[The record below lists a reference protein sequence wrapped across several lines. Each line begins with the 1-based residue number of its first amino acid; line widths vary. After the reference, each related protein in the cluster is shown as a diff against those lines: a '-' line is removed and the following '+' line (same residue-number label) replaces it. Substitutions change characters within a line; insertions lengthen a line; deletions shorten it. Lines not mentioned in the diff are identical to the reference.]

1 MESESASQNYSPGN
15 NNRGKNNSGKKVVII
30 GAGPAGLTAAYE
42 LSKEGLRSVVLE
54 KDSVVGGISRTVN
67 YKGYRFDI
75 GGHRFFTKVRV
86 VEDMWKEIMGD
97 DFLKRK
103 RLSRIYYKNTFF
115 YYPFRLP
122 NALWGLGIGNSIM
135 IVLSYI
141 KSQLFPFKPE
151 DTFDKWVSNRFGK
164 RLYELF
170 FKTYTEKVWGIPC
183 EEISA
188 EWAAQRIKGLS
199 LLEALK
205 NALIQERPSDRVVK
219 TLIDSFH
226 YPKLGPGMMWE
237 KVSDTVSGE
246 NSEVILNAD
255 VEIIYTDSGK
265 VDKVDVL
272 VEGKIQEIE
281 GSEFISSMPIRE
293 LIQKLEPQPPK
304 EVSHAADMLKYR
316 DFLTVSLIINKK
328 NVFPDNWIYIHD
340 PRVKMGRIQ
349 NFKNWSPDMV
359 PDQEK
364 TCLGL
369 EYFCFEGD
377 GLWTMGDRD
386 LINLARKELEIM
398 GLVDAHEI
406 EDGSVVRMPKA
417 YPVYDSTYLDAINII
432 RDFLSQFRNLQLVG
446 RNGMHKYNNQ
456 DHSMLTAM
464 LAVKNILGG
473 NYDLWKVNADQEY
486 HEEVL
491 KDKSIEPKDYKEL
504 SKTQPLVPVAVAQG
518 EGGVEQTLISV
529 FAGIDKLAL
538 ALSVGAVSG
547 GAIFIATILLI
558 LKGGSV
564 VGPNLLLLNQYFIGY
579 SVSIEGAFIGLGYS
593 FLWGFIFGWLFAY
606 LRNLLTGF
614 YIYRVKKS
622 AELSS
627 FRDFIDYI

>member
-1 MESESASQNYSPGN
+1 MDKQSESPSQ
-15 NNRGKNNSGKKVVII
+15 KNTSAQKVVII

-42 LSKEGLRSVVLE
+42 LSKEGLNSVVLE
-54 KDSVVGGISRTVN
+54 KDNVVGGISRTVN

-86 VEDMWKEIMGD
+86 VEDMWEEIMGN
-97 DFLKRK
+97 DFLERK
-103 RLSRIYYKNTFF
+103 RLSRIFYKNTFF
-115 YYPFRLP
+115 FYPFRLS
-122 NALWGLGIGNSIM
+122 NALWGLGLGNSIM
-135 IVLSYI
+135 ILLSYV
-141 KSQLFPFKPE
+141 KSQLFPVKPE

-164 RLYELF
+164 RLYQLF

-183 EEISA
+183 SEISA

-205 NALIQERPSDRVVK
+205 NALLQDSSSNKDRVIK

-237 KVSDTVSGE
+237 KVSDTVSDE

-255 VEIIYTDSGK
+255 VEIIHTGSGK
-265 VDKVDVL
+265 VDKVGVN
-272 VEGKIQEIE
+272 VEGTLREIE

-293 LIQKLEPQPPK
+293 LIHKFQPKPPAQ
-304 EVSHAADMLKYR
+304 VYHAADMLKYR

-377 GLWTMGDRD
+377 GLWTMSDRD
-386 LINLARKELEIM
+386 LIELAKKELEIT
-398 GLVDAHEI
+398 GLAKKDEI
-406 EDGSVVRMPKA
+406 DDGSVVRMPKA
-417 YPVYDSTYLDAINII
+417 YPVYDSTYLESIRII
-432 RDFLSQFRNLQLVG
+432 REYLAQFPNLQLVG

-473 NYDLWKVNADQEY
+473 DYDLWKVNADQEY
-486 HEEVL
+486 HEEL
-491 KDKSIEPKDYKEL
+491 REDAFPDSKEL
-504 SKTQPLVPVAVAQG
+504 KELAATQPRVPEALPQSG
-518 EGGVEQTLISV
+518 NGVEQTIISV
-529 FAGIDKLAL
+529 FASIDKLAL

-547 GAIFIATILLI
+547 AAIFIATIVLI

-564 VGPNLLLLNQYFIGY
+564 VGPNLSLLNQYFIGY
-579 SVSIEGAFIGLGYS
+579 SVSVEGAFIGLGYS

-606 LRNLLTGF
+606 LKNLLTGF
-614 YIYRVKKS
+614 YVYRVKKS

>member
-1 MESESASQNYSPGN
+1 MEPESSSQNN
-15 NNRGKNNSGKKVVII
+15 NADKKVVII

-42 LSKEGLRSVVLE
+42 LSKEGLKSVVLE

-75 GGHRFFTKVRV
+75 GGHRFFTKVGV
-86 VEDMWKEIMGD
+86 VEDMWEEIMGD
-97 DFLKRK
+97 DFLERK
-103 RLSRIYYKNTFF
+103 RLSRIFYKNTYF
-115 YYPFRLP
+115 YYPFRLS
-122 NALWGLGIGNSIM
+122 NALRGLGIGNSIM
-135 IVLSYI
+135 IVLSYV
-141 KSQLFPFKPE
+141 KSQLFPLKPE

-183 EEISA
+183 SEISA
-188 EWAAQRIKGLS
+188 EWASQRIKGLS

-205 NALIQERPSDRVVK
+205 NALLQENSSDKQRVVK

-237 KVSDTVSGE
+237 RVSDKVSCE
-246 NSEVILNAD
+246 NSDVILNAD
-255 VEIIYTDSGK
+255 VETIYAGSGK
-265 VDKVDVL
+265 VDKVGVNI
-272 VEGKIQEIE
+272 EGKIQEID
-281 GSEFISSMPIRE
+281 GSDFISSMPIRE
-293 LIQKLEPQPPK
+293 LIQKFEPKPPQ
-304 EVSHAADMLKYR
+304 EVCRAADMLNYR
-316 DFLTVSLIINKK
+316 DFLTVSLIIDKK
-328 NVFPDNWIYIHD
+328 DVFPDNWIYIHD
-340 PRVKMGRIQ
+340 PRVKLGRIQ
-349 NFKNWSPDMV
+349 NFKNWSSDMV
-359 PDQEK
+359 PDPEK

-377 GLWTMGDRD
+377 GLWTMSDQD
-386 LINLARKELEIM
+386 LIDLAKKELEII
-398 GLVDAHEI
+398 GLAKTDEI
-406 EDGSVVRMPKA
+406 VDGSVVRMPKA
-417 YPVYDSTYLDAINII
+417 YPVYDSTYLESIKII
-432 RDFLSQFRNLQLVG
+432 REFLSQFPNLQLVG

-464 LAVKNILGG
+464 LAVKNIQGG
-473 NYDLWKVNADQEY
+473 DYDLWKVNADQEY
-486 HEEVL
+486 HEEL
-491 KDKSIEPKDYKEL
+491 KEDTYIEPKEFKEL
-504 SKTQPLVPVAVAQG
+504 AETQPRVPAPVAVSG
-518 EGGVEQTLISV
+518 NGVEKTIISI
-529 FAGIDKLAL
+529 FASIDKLAL

-547 GAIFIATILLI
+547 TAIFAATMILI

-579 SVSIEGAFIGLGYS
+579 SVSIEGAFIGFGYS

-606 LRNLLTGF
+606 LKNLLTGF
-614 YIYRVKKS
+614 YIFRVKKS

>member
-1 MESESASQNYSPGN
+1 MDKQSESPSQ
-15 NNRGKNNSGKKVVII
+15 KNTSAQKVVII

-42 LSKEGLRSVVLE
+42 LSKEGLNSVVLE
-54 KDSVVGGISRTVN
+54 KDNVVGGISRTVN

-86 VEDMWKEIMGD
+86 VEDMWEEIMGN
-97 DFLKRK
+97 DFLERK
-103 RLSRIYYKNTFF
+103 RLSRIFYKNTFF
-115 YYPFRLP
+115 FYPFRLS
-122 NALWGLGIGNSIM
+122 NALWGLGLGNSIM
-135 IVLSYI
+135 ILLSYV
-141 KSQLFPFKPE
+141 KSQLFPVKPE

-164 RLYELF
+164 RLYQLF

-183 EEISA
+183 SEISA

-205 NALIQERPSDRVVK
+205 NALLQDSSSNKDRVIK

-237 KVSDTVSGE
+237 KVSDTVSDE

-255 VEIIYTDSGK
+255 VEIIHTGSGK
-265 VDKVDVL
+265 VDKVSVN
-272 VEGKIQEIE
+272 VEGTLREIE

-293 LIQKLEPQPPK
+293 LIHKFQPKPPAQ
-304 EVSHAADMLKYR
+304 VYHAADMLKYR

-377 GLWTMGDRD
+377 GLWTMSDRD
-386 LINLARKELEIM
+386 LIELAKKELEIT
-398 GLVDAHEI
+398 GLAKKDEI
-406 EDGSVVRMPKA
+406 DDGSVVRMPKA
-417 YPVYDSTYLDAINII
+417 YPVYDSTYLESIRII
-432 RDFLSQFRNLQLVG
+432 REYLAQFPNLQLVG

-473 NYDLWKVNADQEY
+473 DYDLWKVNADQEY
-486 HEEVL
+486 HEEL
-491 KDKSIEPKDYKEL
+491 REDAFPDSKEL
-504 SKTQPLVPVAVAQG
+504 KELAATQPRVPEALPQSG
-518 EGGVEQTLISV
+518 NGVEQTIISV
-529 FAGIDKLAL
+529 FASIDKLAL

-547 GAIFIATILLI
+547 AAIFIATMVLI

-564 VGPNLLLLNQYFIGY
+564 VGPNLSLLNQYFIGY
-579 SVSIEGAFIGLGYS
+579 SVSVEGAFIGLGYS

-606 LRNLLTGF
+606 LKNLLTGF
-614 YIYRVKKS
+614 YVYRVKKS